1 MQLGFSCANG
11 LILIRFFR
19 LLSKTLKSTYR
30 CCCYWRSVD
39 QEQSQCSPSL
49 ERSFPSYRRYLCF
62 KVIEV
67 AAREGSQNLPDLR
80 SLLQSLRCQIWT
92 KTWGKLGT
100 GTCWSSKHRCKVQVF
115 ACYFILQAHP
125 EFCIILVGPLFL
137 HFPKFLPCAEDK
149 LLLWKAGVLT
159 TLLQQLWLKNQF
171 FQLDHY
177 RFQQDFLQE
186 SILQPGK
193 GQAHNLSRCF

>member
-1 MQLGFSCANG
+1 MLLGFSCAGG
-11 LILIRFFR
+11 LILILFSR
-19 LLSKTLKSTYR
+19 LLSKTLKSICH
-30 CCCYWRSVD
+30 CCCCWRSVD

-49 ERSFPSYRRYLCF
+49 GRSFPSYRRYLCF

-67 AAREGSQNLPDLR
+67 AAREGSQNLPDLQ
-80 SLLQSLRCQIWT
+80 SWLQSLRCQIWT

-100 GTCWSSKHRCKVQVF
+100 GTCWSSKHRCKVS
-115 ACYFILQAHP
+115 AWAYYFFLQAHQ
-125 EFCIILVGPLFL
+125 EFWLILVGPLSL
-137 HFPKFLPCAEDK
+137 HFPKFLPCAKDK

-171 FQLDHY
+171 IQLDHY
-177 RFQQDFLQE
+177 RFQQDFLQV